1 LIQLLTLE
9 QVLKL
14 HQRII
19 EQSGGGIGIRDKGIL
34 ESALAQPEM
43 SYGGQDLYPTL
54 IEKVS
59 ALGFSLI
66 NNHPFVDGNK
76 RIGHAAIEVT
86 LLMNGYEI
94 QADVNMQEAVIL
106 AVAASKMDRE
116 TFLKWLQK
124 HVVQHQ

>member
-1 LIQLLTLE
+1 MQLLTLE
-9 QVLKL
+9 QVLEL

-43 SYGGQDLYPTL
+43 SYGGQDLYLTL

-66 NNHPFVDGNK
+66 NNHPFIDGNK
-76 RIGHAAIEVT
+76 RIGHTAIEVT

-94 QADVNMQEAVIL
+94 KADVDTQEAVIL
-106 AVAASKMDRE
+106 AVDASEMNRE
-116 TFLKWLQK
+116 SFLEWLK
-124 HVVQHQ
+124 IHVVLRQ